1 MRNNGRARVG
11 APGTAGPAAD
21 LHTHSTASD
30 GSVAPAALVEQ
41 ARAAGLSVVGL
52 TDHDTLDGV
61 AQAQQAG
68 RELGVAVIVGVELS
82 AMEGDHEVHLLGL
95 HLDHVT
101 SLEPALADLRGAR
114 RRRADTMVDTLRALG
129 VLISIEAVMAEAGDG
144 AVGRPHVARALIAGG
159 WARDQRDAFDRYLG
173 AGRPAFVN
181 KQRLTVPDAIRLLH
195 AAGGVAVLAHPG
207 REGTLARLTALRTL
221 GLDGVEVRHPSH
233 SAEDEARLAAL
244 ADHLDL
250 VPSGGSDWH
259 GAAEGPRVLGAVT
272 IPVAWV
278 ERQLERAKTY
288 RETEIARWNSTAAS
302 RS

>member
-1 MRNNGRARVG
+1 VRANGRARAA
-11 APGTAGPAAD
+11 APGSAGPTAD

-30 GSVAPAALVEQ
+30 GSVAPAALVAG
-41 ARAAGLSVVGL
+41 ARAAGLAVVGL
-52 TDHDTLDGV
+52 TDHDTIDGI
-61 AQAQQAG
+61 APAQQAG
-68 RELGVAVIVGVELS
+68 LDLGVTVIVGVELS
-82 AMEGDHEVHLLGL
+82 AVEGEHEVHLLGL
-95 HLDHVT
+95 HLDQLVP
-101 SLEPALADLRGAR
+101 LEPALADLRGAR
-114 RRRADTMVDTLRALG
+114 RRRADTMVGALRAIG
-129 VLISIEAVMAEAGDG
+129 VAISIEAVMAEAGDG

-173 AGRPAFVN
+173 AGRPAYVA

-195 AAGGVAVLAHPG
+195 SAGGVAVLAHPG

-259 GAAEGPRVLGAVT
+259 GATEGPRVLGAVT
-272 IPVAWV
+272 IPTTWV
-278 ERQLERAKTY
+278 ERQIERAKTY
-288 RETEIARWNSTAAS
+288 RETEIRRWNSAAAS
-302 RS
+302 PS